1 MSDFKSNNSP
11 ISIKQINKS
20 MDSSFLV
27 DEINIARGVKKFLE
41 QKSSY
46 KKSNSEIDDNMMV
59 YHLMG

>member
-1 MSDFKSNNSP
+1 
-11 ISIKQINKS
+11 

-27 DEINIARGVKKFLE
+27 DEINIARGVKKYLE